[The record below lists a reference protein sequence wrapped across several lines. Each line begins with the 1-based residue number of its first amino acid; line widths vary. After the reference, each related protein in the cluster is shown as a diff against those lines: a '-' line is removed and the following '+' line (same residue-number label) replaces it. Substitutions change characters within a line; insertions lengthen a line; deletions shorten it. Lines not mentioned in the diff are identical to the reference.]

1 MEKFKIKRRTFLKS
15 STLAGTGFAIGIAFE
30 PLTSFA
36 AKSETSVTA
45 TKGADLG
52 LWIRISSDGTITLIA
67 PSSEMGQGV
76 NTALSMIIAEEM
88 EADWQSIKT
97 ETAPANSD
105 YKNPEQPLQITGA
118 SSSIKGFWE
127 PLREVG
133 AAARE
138 MLKTAAAQKWEV
150 PASQCNAHSGKII
163 HQKSGREFSF
173 GELAEAAGKLDIPSD
188 PPLKSPVDYKLVGR
202 SIPRLDLP
210 DKVTGSAKFGIDVR
224 ISGMLFATV
233 RQSPIFGGEVL
244 SYDETAA
251 KEVRG
256 VKAVVRVP
264 NGIAVV
270 ADNTWRAK
278 KGMEALNPKFHGGK
292 TAGESSN
299 AGLDSQQVRQQLRSA
314 LDDEGK
320 TEIDSKHS
328 AAGLPFLDLEY
339 EVPFL
344 AHATLEPMNCTAHV
358 QDDFCEIWVPTQN
371 QEMSLDVVKEI
382 TDLDDD
388 QIRIHTTLL
397 GGGFGRRLE
406 TDFVTQAVTISKLLQ
421 KPVQVI
427 WMREEDMQHD
437 FYRPASMS
445 RFQISLGA
453 DGFPQQWKN
462 QLAGP
467 SILKRYFAPLGW
479 IGFDPTSTEG
489 ADELPYSI
497 PDFDFDYSLVDPGV
511 PIGFWRS
518 VGSSHNAFYTESAL
532 DEAAHAA
539 KQDPFEYRRKLLKH
553 EPRFRKV
560 LEKVAADAKW
570 GRSLPEGHGLGI
582 ALHRSFGSI
591 VGTVLEISTNS
602 SGLLKL
608 HKAWITIDCG
618 KVVNPDTV
626 RAQMEGGFIFGLSAA
641 LGEEIS
647 LKDGQVEQS
656 NFHDYAILRM
666 QGVPEIYVSIIEN
679 QALDDDEIGG
689 VGEPAVPLAA
699 PVLANAIFAV
709 TGKRYRSLPLSKHAI
724 KLG

>member
-15 STLAGTGFAIGIAFE
+15 STFAGTGFAIGIAFE

-278 KGMEALNPKFHGGK
+278 KGMEALNPKFQGGK

-479 IGFDPTSTEG
+479 LGFDPTSTEG
-489 ADELPYSI
+489 AEEIPYSI

-511 PIGFWRS
+511 PVGFWRS

-539 KQDPFEYRRKLLKH
+539 NQDPYEYRRKLLVN

-560 LEKVAADAKW
+560 LEKVTKDANW
-570 GRSLPEGHGLGI
+570 ERSLPEGHGLGI

>member
-30 PLTSFA
+30 PLKSFA

-97 ETAPANSD
+97 ETTPANSD

-138 MLKTAAAQKWEV
+138 MLKTSAAQIWEV

-233 RQSPIFGGEVL
+233 RQSPIFEGEVL

-292 TAGESSN
+292 TAGEPSN
-299 AGLDSQQVRQQLRSA
+299 AGLDSLQVRQQLRSA
-314 LDDEGK
+314 LDD
-320 TEIDSKHS
+320 
-328 AAGLPFLDLEY
+328 
-339 EVPFL
+339 
-344 AHATLEPMNCTAHV
+344 
-358 QDDFCEIWVPTQN
+358 
-371 QEMSLDVVKEI
+371 
-382 TDLDDD
+382 
-388 QIRIHTTLL
+388 
-397 GGGFGRRLE
+397 
-406 TDFVTQAVTISKLLQ
+406 
-421 KPVQVI
+421 
-427 WMREEDMQHD
+427 
-437 FYRPASMS
+437 
-445 RFQISLGA
+445 
-453 DGFPQQWKN
+453 
-462 QLAGP
+462 
-467 SILKRYFAPLGW
+467 
-479 IGFDPTSTEG
+479 
-489 ADELPYSI
+489 
-497 PDFDFDYSLVDPGV
+497 
-511 PIGFWRS
+511 
-518 VGSSHNAFYTESAL
+518 
-532 DEAAHAA
+532 
-539 KQDPFEYRRKLLKH
+539 
-553 EPRFRKV
+553 
-560 LEKVAADAKW
+560 
-570 GRSLPEGHGLGI
+570 
-582 ALHRSFGSI
+582 
-591 VGTVLEISTNS
+591 
-602 SGLLKL
+602 
-608 HKAWITIDCG
+608 
-618 KVVNPDTV
+618 
-626 RAQMEGGFIFGLSAA
+626 
-641 LGEEIS
+641 
-647 LKDGQVEQS
+647 
-656 NFHDYAILRM
+656 
-666 QGVPEIYVSIIEN
+666 
-679 QALDDDEIGG
+679 
-689 VGEPAVPLAA
+689 
-699 PVLANAIFAV
+699 
-709 TGKRYRSLPLSKHAI
+709 
-724 KLG
+724 